1 MIPSHYVENVPIL
14 PLPQP
19 EVNDVGSFEAAL
31 VRQSWE
37 LYRKIHI
44 HEDRG
49 VVKRHVSCGFVA
61 GAVDRFAPSGVGS
74 LLARAS

>member
-1 MIPSHYVENVPIL
+1 MIRSHYVENVPIL
-14 PLPQP
+14 RLPQP

-37 LYRKIHI
+37 RYRKISSTRN
-44 HEDRG
+44 RG

-61 GAVDRFAPSGVGS
+61 GAADRFAPVV
-74 LLARAS
+74 